1 MMATRRMVD
10 FQANAT
16 AIGGGM
22 DLKGSGVY
30 KMHRIH
36 TTRLPSG
43 VWVVS
48 IVKLGVAKD
57 DARIGGGPPVERIR
71 GEYRSQGEAVSAAK
85 QFVDRGDTPPEI
97 ALK

>member
-1 MMATRRMVD
+1 MMATRRMID
-10 FQANAT
+10 FQANAA

-48 IVKLGVAKD
+48 IVRLGVARD
-57 DARIGGGPPVERIR
+57 DARFGGGPPVERIR
-71 GEYRSQGEAVSAAK
+71 GEYRSQAEAVSAAK
-85 QFVDRGDTPPEI
+85 QYVDRGDTPPEI
-97 ALK
+97 AVK

>member
-1 MMATRRMVD
+1 MTAYETK
-10 FQANAT
+10 AT

-22 DLKGSGVY
+22 DLKGSDVY
-30 KMHRIH
+30 KQHRIH

-57 DARIGGGPPVERIR
+57 NAGVGGGPPVERIP

-85 QFVDRGDTPPEI
+85 QYVDRGEAP
-97 ALK
+97 LV